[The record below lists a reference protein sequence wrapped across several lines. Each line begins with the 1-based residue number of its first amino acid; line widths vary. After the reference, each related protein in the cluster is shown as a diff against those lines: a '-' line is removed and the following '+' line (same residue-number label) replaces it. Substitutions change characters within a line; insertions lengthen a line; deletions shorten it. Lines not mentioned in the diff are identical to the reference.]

1 MIEGDEETG
10 SPYLEKFLHD
20 HKELL
25 ACDAVMVSDGEIIGD
40 HTPTIGAGFRGGCN
54 MTIALRTA
62 DADLHSGLY
71 G

>member
-1 MIEGDEETG
+1 MLHIVTILDLIKQGTLRYNVKFMIEGDEETG

-40 HTPTIGAGFRGGCN
+40 HTPTIGAGFR
-54 MTIALRTA
+54 
-62 DADLHSGLY
+62 
-71 G
+71 